1 MNVTHIG
8 GNIMKINDLLESAG
22 VKVTCGCS
30 EDTCSHCA
38 GKHTLDEVGQKC
50 SCCGNEIKEVK
61 VNETATAGATAAG
74 NIASVANPTAA
85 RAKIKKD
92 KNGIPKANQRTNPDG
107 TAKNALDVND
117 NLMGGSPA
125 RR

>member
-1 MNVTHIG
+1 
-8 GNIMKINDLLESAG
+8 MKINDLLEQAG
-22 VKVTCGCS
+22 VKVTCGCTPDS
-30 EDTCSHCA
+30 CSHCA
-38 GKHTLDEVGQKC
+38 GKHTLAEVGQKC

-61 VNETATAGATAAG
+61 ISEDATAGATAAG

-92 KNGIPKANQRTNPDG
+92 KNGIPKAPQRKNPDG
-107 TAKNALDVND
+107 TAKNALDVSD
-117 NLMGGSPA
+117 NLMGGATA